1 MLNRMLRPQLFY
13 PAFSLVGARHVVPSS
28 PLAFSPVHS
37 PSIILVPCR
46 GAIHRVLF
54 SVPFSVVPARF
65 RRFRAAAGTS
75 CHLLSPF
82 PLFTRFRPAL
92 SLVGARHVVPSSP
105 LVFSVVG
112 ARSSRP
118 LLGPLFRCTG
128 TIHPSSLGLFP
139 CSLASAR
146 PCPL

>member
-1 MLNRMLRPQLFY
+1 MLNRMLRPQLFH

-75 CHLLSPF
+75 RPFLSPF
-82 PLFTRFRPAL
+82 PLFTRLRLAL

-105 LVFSVVG
+105 RTS
-112 ARSSRP
+112 ANSAP
-118 LLGPLFRCTG
+118 LRYLLFPLAAS
-128 TIHPSSLGLFP
+128 HSSLATSPTQKICHPACLN
-139 CSLASAR
+139 L
-146 PCPL
+146 